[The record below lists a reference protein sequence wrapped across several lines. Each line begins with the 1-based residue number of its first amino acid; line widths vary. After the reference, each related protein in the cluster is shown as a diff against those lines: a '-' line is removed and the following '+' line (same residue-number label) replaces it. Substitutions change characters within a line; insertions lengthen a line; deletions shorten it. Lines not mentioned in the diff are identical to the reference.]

1 MHRELSYADQHFQQE
16 SRLSLYVLTAALG
29 VLLLA
34 DLWPILA
41 AWIATWGPQLPAW
54 PNTYYGYRLALIAA
68 VIGGARA
75 LYGSIDSLLQG
86 KIGADLA
93 LAIACIAA
101 ILLRE
106 HLVAAEIVFIGLVGE
121 CLESITFERTQR
133 AVRNLIEICPRRC
146 WRLRDGKEEAVLVT
160 DLQPG
165 DLVLVKP
172 GKRVPADGIVR
183 EGRSAVDQSALTGES
198 LPVDKG
204 PGDEVLAGSLN
215 QMGALTVE
223 ARRVAEHTVVGRVI
237 ELTARALKDKAP
249 TERTADRLA
258 RWFLPA
264 VLAVALVTLIGG
276 LVIQGG
282 GWFRPATAPR
292 LSFTEAL
299 RVSAYPALAVLVVAC
314 PCALILATPAAV
326 IAALGRLAG
335 TGVLIKGGSA
345 LERLAGVT
353 AIAFDKTGT
362 LTEARLS
369 IGDVV
374 PVGDVSGEE
383 VLRLAASAEQ
393 KSEHVLAQLL
403 LREAHARHLSLDPVD
418 EFHAHPGL
426 GLIAATASHVYL
438 VGNRRLM
445 QERGVPL
452 SPEIDEA
459 LARLD
464 ASGQTALLL
473 ARASRVEGGGWRVE
487 SQEHIQKAE
496 STTREGDP
504 AASSSPSTLHS
515 PPSTLDAA
523 VLGIIGVRDTVRAE
537 AAGVLAELRSIG
549 IGKIAI
555 LTGDREAVARAV
567 AGSLG
572 VTEVHAELLPDQKA
586 AFIANWQAAGER
598 VAMVG
603 DGINDAPALA
613 RADVGIAIGGTGV
626 DLAAEAGDV
635 VFMGDPLRPL
645 PLLVRLSR
653 QTVRIIRQN
662 IVWFAFV
669 VNAVGVV
676 FTAWLW
682 PIFAPA
688 QWYEQS
694 PVVAVIYHQLGS
706 LAVLLNAMRLLWF
719 ERAPTKTWQNL
730 EGRFVRL
737 NAWLERYLNLDEALH
752 WLSHRWKKGLAAVG
766 IAAVLIWIAS
776 GYTQIEAD
784 ELGIVL
790 RFGRPLAEDLEPGP
804 HWCWPWPIDRV
815 VRVQPDRAR
824 TLELGFRTVERPGKE
839 TSAVPETRAWSSQHG
854 GDVRRIP
861 DEAVMITGDG
871 YLIEVQGSLRFVLSH
886 PRAYLFE
893 VSDPESILRAALESV
908 LRELIASRTFATLLT
923 TERAELAELALVE
936 VAKRCK
942 DYGPEGLGVRL
953 DSLALHDLHPPP
965 EVVDAYHQVAVAM
978 EHRDQKVNE
987 ASAAV
992 IRSLAEQYGVSLQT
1006 RRKAEGQRY
1015 DLENLAGA
1023 RKDAFVSRARARGTL
1038 SLKWELRLLLDALAA
1053 TADGQDPEKAAR
1065 AWRISRQALIG
1076 QQELLTD
1083 YRLTSDAVADSV
1095 GSRDRMFLDGL
1106 SLPSWLQLWMVL
1118 GEQRRTLLPGLDG
1131 GEIVPR
1137 RPVLPERSPF
1147 PREP

>member
-29 VLLLA
+29 VLVLA
-34 DLWPILA
+34 DLWPVLA
-41 AWIATWGPQLPAW
+41 GWIATWGPQLPAW
-54 PNTYYGYRLALIAA
+54 PNTYFGYRLALIAA
-68 VIGGARA
+68 VVGGARA

-172 GKRVPADGIVR
+172 GKRVPADGVVR

-249 TERTADRLA
+249 AERTADRLA

-282 GWFRPATAPR
+282 GWFRAATAPR
-292 LSFTEAL
+292 LTFIEAL
-299 RVSAYPALAVLVVAC
+299 RFSAYPALAVLVVAC

-345 LERLAGVT
+345 LERLAGIT

-362 LTEARLS
+362 LTEARLAV
-369 IGDVV
+369 GDLV
-374 PVGDVSGEE
+374 PFGDVSPDE

-403 LREAHARHLSLDPVD
+403 LREAQARHLSLDPVD
-418 EFHAHPGL
+418 EFRAHPGL
-426 GLIAATASHVYL
+426 GLVAATASHVYL

-452 SPEIDEA
+452 SPEVEEA
-459 LARLD
+459 LSRLD
-464 ASGQTALLL
+464 ASGQTALLV
-473 ARASRVEGGGWRVE
+473 ARGTRGPGPEKE
-487 SQEHIQKAE
+487 EHIQQPAPTGGPE
-496 STTREGDP
+496 NPAVPPLTPDP
-504 AASSSPSTLHS
+504 WPLTPVL
-515 PPSTLDAA
+515 
-523 VLGIIGVRDTVRAE
+523 LGIIGVRDTVRAE

-586 AFIANWQAAGER
+586 AFVANWQAAGER

-653 QTVRIIRQN
+653 QTVRIIQQN

-719 ERAPTKTWQNL
+719 ERAPTRTWQNL
-730 EGRFVRL
+730 EGRFTRL
-737 NAWLERYLNLDEALH
+737 NAWLERSLNLDEALH
-752 WLSHRWKKGLAAVG
+752 WLSHRWKKGLAVVG
-766 IAAVLIWIAS
+766 IAAVLVWIAS

-784 ELGIVL
+784 EIGVVL

-824 TLELGFRTVERPGKE
+824 TLELGFRTVERPGAD
-839 TSAVPETRAWSSQHG
+839 TAAVPATRAWSSLHG
-854 GDVRRIP
+854 GDGVRRIP

-871 YLIEVQGSLRFVLSH
+871 YLIEVQGSLRFALSN

-908 LRELIASRTFATLLT
+908 LRELIASRKFATLLT
-923 TERAELAELALVE
+923 TERAELAEQALVE

-942 DYGPEGLGVRL
+942 EYGPEGLGVRL

-965 EVVDAYHQVAVAM
+965 EVVDAYHQVAVSM
-978 EHRDQKVNE
+978 EKRDKRVNE

-992 IRSLAEQYGVSLQT
+992 IRSLAEQYGLSLQT
-1006 RRKAEGQRY
+1006 LRKAEGQRY
-1015 DLENLAGA
+1015 ELENLAQA

-1038 SLKWELRLLLDALAA
+1038 SPKWELRLLLDALAA
-1053 TADGQDPEKAAR
+1053 SDQGQDPEKVAR
-1065 AWRISRQALIG
+1065 TWRISRQALIG

-1131 GEIVPR
+1131 GGEMLPR
-1137 RPVLPERSPF
+1137 RTPVLPDRSPF